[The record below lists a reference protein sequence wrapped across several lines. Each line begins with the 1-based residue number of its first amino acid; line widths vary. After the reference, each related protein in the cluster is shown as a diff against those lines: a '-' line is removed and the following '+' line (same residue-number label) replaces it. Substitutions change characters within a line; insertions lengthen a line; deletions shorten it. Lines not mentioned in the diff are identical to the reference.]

1 MKLYHRT
8 TQLAAEAIMR
18 AGFRDGRGF
27 YMTSQEWEGVWLS
40 SKALDEN
47 EGAVGPVLLSIK
59 IPQKTVAQYEWIQEG
74 LGPRVSCAGRAGE
87 PLRASSSGRRPIRR
101 IGQRREAKRRRRR
114 REVR

>member
-74 LGPRVSCAGRAGE
+74 LGYREFLVPAELVNRYGPARVEDVRSAGLGKE
-87 PLRASSSGRRPIRR
+87 GRRR
-101 IGQRREAKRRRRR
+101 GDEDVGK
-114 REVR
+114 